1 MANDSNSTLARPP
14 VDNAAW
20 KAIVLKYQQA
30 STWRAAWQII
40 NTIVPYA
47 LCWYLM
53 YLCLSV
59 SWWLVV
65 PLAVLAGGSAG
76 AGVHHFS

>member
-1 MANDSNSTLARPP
+1 MVNDANAISAKPP

-30 STWRAAWQII
+30 STWRALWQIV
-40 NTIVPYA
+40 NTVVPYA

-53 YLCLSV
+53 FVCLQV

-65 PLAVLAGGSAG
+65 AAGGAGGRAAG